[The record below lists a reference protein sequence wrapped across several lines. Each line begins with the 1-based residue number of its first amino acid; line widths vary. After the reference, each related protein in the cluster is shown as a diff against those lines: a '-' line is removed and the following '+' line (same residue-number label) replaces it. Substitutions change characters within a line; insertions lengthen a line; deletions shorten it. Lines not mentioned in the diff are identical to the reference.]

1 MTRVL
6 VIDDDEIN
14 NFTIEAMLERS
25 AFVGGYEIQDGAQGA
40 LTYLEQADTDSSF
53 PHLIFVDI
61 NMPEMDGYG
70 FLDRYQPRYL
80 EKYPDTRI
88 YMLSSSISEQD
99 KERSLAYPCVSEY
112 ITKPLSRV
120 KLQELVEEQG

>member
-25 AFVGGYEIQDGAQGA
+25 QFVDGFEIQEGALGA
-40 LTYLEQADTDSSF
+40 LTYLEQADTESAF
-53 PHLIFVDI
+53 PDLIFVDI

-70 FLDRYQPRYL
+70 FLDRYQPRYMK
-80 EKYPDTRI
+80 KYPDTRL
-88 YMLSSSISEQD
+88 YMLSSSISEHD
-99 KERSLAYPCVSEY
+99 KERSLAYACVSEY
-112 ITKPLSRV
+112 ITKPLSRT
-120 KLQELVEEQG
+120 KLQDLVGHT